1 MMQLAGHPEKQWEGR
16 RGERNEGKEG
26 ERNEGKEGGRERE
39 FYMVS
44 CVLSI
49 GDWTRHDN
57 TCPMPARGRQR

>member
-1 MMQLAGHPEKQWEGR
+1 MKGR
-16 RGERNEGKEG
+16 RERGMK
-26 ERNEGKEGGRERE
+26 GRREEERE